1 MKRTAMLSARNL
13 YDAKLTFDTYFT
25 MKHVFFLELSHEYA
39 LNCLLLQ
46 LVHVYQ
52 HVLTIN
58 CITLV
63 QGV

>member
-1 MKRTAMLSARNL
+1 MLSPRNL

-25 MKHVFFLELSHEYA
+25 TKHFFLQLLHEYA
-39 LNCLLLQ
+39 LERLLLQ

-52 HVLTIN
+52 HVYQHVFLRLV